1 MDPRLFNNRNLFE
14 SLLIKDP
21 LGSTSPFYEIINGK
35 KEKWIVSRTKNHEN
49 KFNDYCVYYNLES
62 NFLHNID
69 LYKYESFGLFQNLF
83 VSALIFDARY
93 NKNINEFDSM
103 EMIKWFHPYNRI
115 KSCLI
120 NKSVKMNND
129 FWNFIFDNYISV
141 IKTNLVKVPTF
152 IITPEPEFFGVRSC
166 RSDKEFGFGFR
177 SGLVKLCEVNNITS

>member
-1 MDPRLFNNRNLFE
+1 MDPRLFNNRDLFE
-14 SLLIKDP
+14 YLLVQDFP
-21 LGSTSPFYEIINGK
+21 LGTLPLYEDDENK
-35 KEKWIVSRTKNHEN
+35 KWIVSRNEQLN
-49 KFNDYCVYYNLES
+49 NRCYYEFNSDRLHYIDYCKFGNLKTFRE
-62 NFLHNID
+62 
-69 LYKYESFGLFQNLF
+69 LF
-83 VSALIFDARY
+83 VSALIFDAKY

-120 NKSVKMNND
+120 NNSVKMNND

-152 IITPEPEFFGVRSC
+152 VITPEPELFGVRSY

-177 SGLVKLCEVNNITS
+177 SGIVKLCEVNNITS